1 MVAATATSR
10 RAAPKPVV
18 LAERRKIAQQRL
30 EREIKLAPAYK
41 TMADLDAKLKQFA
54 TDADE
59 PFKEDFGG
67 KGYVGASGAVAA
79 EFKGDVPVIV
89 TEAYLALKAA
99 ERKDLEKRGIVK
111 VTPQHGKA
119 SNGRVT
125 VKVL

>member
-10 RAAPKPVV
+10 RAAPKPAV

-30 EREIKLAPAYK
+30 DLEIKLAPAYK
-41 TMADLDAKLKQFA
+41 TMADLDAKLKKFA

-67 KGYVGASGAVAA
+67 KGSVGASGAVAA
-79 EFKGDVPVIV
+79 ELKGEVPVIQS
-89 TEAYLALKAA
+89 EAWLTLKEI
-99 ERKDLEKRGIVK
+99 ERKRLIKSGLVNVEEQWAR
-111 VTPQHGKA
+111 Q
-119 SNGRVT
+119 SSGRVT